1 MMRIFDTKFSLTIT
15 KKFIADEREILSH
28 QSHLSGQRV
37 NALKHSWKSEFEPND
52 DQFTQLLYEGFA
64 RCFAEQILLNWIEHL
79 VTNCFLYQYPSQN
92 LSLITTDLNSFC
104 HEAFC
109 QMFCFANVVELNRT
123 PRNKLLSVWPHCFII
138 QANIIATVVLHIQQ
152 IKSKPGDGREAPLW
166 SKPRNLHATS
176 KKRNY
181 NGSKPWCVN
190 ANVRKKQLHHRSNSR
205 RAPS

>member
-1 MMRIFDTKFSLTIT
+1 MKGRSYHINH
-15 KKFIADEREILSH
+15 ILAVRGST
-28 QSHLSGQRV
+28 LWNTLR
-37 NALKHSWKSEFEPND
+37 
-52 DQFTQLLYEGFA
+52 
-64 RCFAEQILLNWIEHL
+64 
-79 VTNCFLYQYPSQN
+79 SQN

-109 QMFCFANVVELNRT
+109 QMFCCANFVELNRT
-123 PRNKLLSVWPHCFII
+123 PRNKLLSVWPHCLII